1 MRFLKL
7 RKLQLL
13 LLLAAILTWGGGVYL
28 ISLDDSNFRLEDI
41 ANRQGGK
48 VVRTTESRVWGT
60 SWLPSCALTKWL
72 RPVTEIDFSNTG
84 LNDETMY
91 WICRNGFHLEQ
102 IVIDG
107 NPEVSDE
114 SVVHINKLSNVK
126 SLSIQGTSINSDL
139 ISIATKP
146 NYNASDYMQIVFILG
161 FLLTLL
167 SFAFSIVKRDG

>member
-1 MRFLKL
+1 M
-7 RKLQLL
+7 
-13 LLLAAILTWGGGVYL
+13 
-28 ISLDDSNFRLEDI
+28 
-41 ANRQGGK
+41 
-48 VVRTTESRVWGT
+48 
-60 SWLPSCALTKWL
+60 
-72 RPVTEIDFSNTG
+72 
-84 LNDETMY
+84 
-91 WICRNGFHLEQ
+91 EQ